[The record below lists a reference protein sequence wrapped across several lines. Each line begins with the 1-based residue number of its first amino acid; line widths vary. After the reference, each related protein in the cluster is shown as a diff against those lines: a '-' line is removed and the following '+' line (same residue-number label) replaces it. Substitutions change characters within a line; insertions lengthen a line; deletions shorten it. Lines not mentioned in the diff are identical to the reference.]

1 MIELLLGGPLTH
13 KCATSFKLYNS
24 KSILELQHLQAEF
37 KHYSVTIMI
46 QVIEGKCYSYRR
58 NHSKFLVG
66 ANNLIN
72 SLLIQ
77 IVKPFDDSQLEK
89 STTLKYIKQH
99 TYT

>member
-37 KHYSVTIMI
+37 KHYSVTIII
-46 QVIEGKCYSYRR
+46 QVIEVKRVTVILE
-58 NHSKFLVG
+58 NIQKFFVG

-72 SLLIQ
+72 SLFVQ

-89 STTLKYIKQH
+89 NTT
-99 TYT
+99 